1 MWSRGQHKRAT
12 VTAVSSTEVRDD
24 RILPFTRVVAAAVIV
39 VLVFAFIVL
48 FLLPGQTDRRFAW
61 TIHPSMTAML
71 MGAGY
76 GSAIYFFVHVL
87 TERRWH
93 RVGLGFLPI
102 TVFTWMMLGT
112 TFLHWNRFRHGSLPF
127 ELWFWIYLITP
138 VLVPAVWLV
147 NRRHDP
153 GTMEARDARFEEPT
167 TRALVATGLVLV
179 AIAAW
184 MYLDPE
190 GAVAV
195 WPWGLT
201 TLTART
207 IAAFVALPGVGW
219 LAIAA
224 DGRWSAARVMIGT
237 TALGLVLLLVA
248 VARSWHDFHHA
259 NVLTYVYFFGLVGTL
274 AAIVWLWVSML
285 HRIEHEDAA
294 RSDPGTTA

>member
-1 MWSRGQHKRAT
+1 MWSRTQDKRAT
-12 VTAVSSTEVRDD
+12 VTPVSSTEVRDD

-39 VLVFAFIVL
+39 ILVFAFIVL

-76 GSAIYFFVHVL
+76 GSAIYFFVRVI
-87 TERRWH
+87 TERHWH

-102 TVFTWMMLGT
+102 TAFTWMMLGA
-112 TFLHWNRFRHGSLPF
+112 TFLHWDRFRHGSVPF
-127 ELWFWIYLITP
+127 ALWFWIYLITP
-138 VLVPAVWLV
+138 VLVPAVWLI
-147 NRRHDP
+147 NRPHDP
-153 GTMEARDARFEEPT
+153 RTLEARDARFEGWV
-167 TRALVATGLVLV
+167 RSALVATGVGLLV
-179 AIAAW
+179 IAAW
-184 MYLDPE
+184 MYIDPE

-224 DGRWSAARVMIGT
+224 DGRWSASRVMIGT
-237 TALGLVLLLVA
+237 IAIGLVLLLIA

-259 NVLTYVYFFGLVGTL
+259 NVLTYVYFLGLVGTL
-274 AAIVWLWVSML
+274 AGIAMLRVWML
-285 HRIEHEDAA
+285 RRIEHGEAV
-294 RSDPGTTA
+294 RSDPGTIA

>member
-1 MWSRGQHKRAT
+1 
-12 VTAVSSTEVRDD
+12 
-24 RILPFTRVVAAAVIV
+24 
-39 VLVFAFIVL
+39 
-48 FLLPGQTDRRFAW
+48 
-61 TIHPSMTAML
+61 MTAML

-76 GSAIYFFVHVL
+76 GSAIYFFVRVL

-112 TFLHWNRFRHGSLPF
+112 TFLHWGRFRHGSFPF
-127 ELWFWIYLITP
+127 DLWFWIYLVTP

-153 GTMEARDARFEEPT
+153 GTLEARDARFEAPVS
-167 TRALVATGLVLV
+167 RALVATGAVMV

-201 TLTART
+201 TLTGRA

-224 DGRWSAARVMIGT
+224 DGRWSAARVMIET

-259 NVLTYVYFFGLVGTL
+259 NVLTYVYFLGLVGTL
-274 AAIVWLWVSML
+274 AGIATLRMWML
-285 HRIEHEDAA
+285 RRIEAGDAV
-294 RSDPGTTA
+294 RSEPEPPA

>member
-1 MWSRGQHKRAT
+1 MWSRTQDKRAT

-24 RILPFTRVVAAAVIV
+24 RIIPFTRVVAAAVIV

-48 FLLPGQTDRRFAW
+48 FLLPEQTDRRFAW

-76 GSAIYFFVHVL
+76 GSAIYFFVRVV
-87 TERRWH
+87 TEHRWH

-127 ELWFWIYLITP
+127 ELWLWIYLITP

-153 GTMEARDARFEEPT
+153 GTLEARDARFEEPVS
-167 TRALVATGLVLV
+167 RALVATGLVLV

-184 MYLDPE
+184 MYIDPE

-237 TALGLVLLLVA
+237 TAFGLVLLLIA

-259 NVLTYVYFFGLVGTL
+259 NVLTYIYFVGLVGTL
-274 AAIVWLWVSML
+274 AAIAWLWVSMVR
-285 HRIEHEDAA
+285 RIEHEDAA

>member
-1 MWSRGQHKRAT
+1 M
-12 VTAVSSTEVRDD
+12 SSFPSRDD
-24 RILPFTRVVAAAVIV
+24 RILPVTRVVAAAVIV
-39 VLVFAFIVL
+39 ILVLAFFVL
-48 FLLPGQTDRRFAW
+48 FVLPGQTDRRFAW

-76 GSAIYFFVHVL
+76 GSALYFFARVL

-112 TFLHWNRFRHGSLPF
+112 TILHWDRFRHGSFPF
-127 ELWFWIYLITP
+127 ELWFWVYLATP
-138 VLVPAVWLV
+138 VLVPVVWLV
-147 NRRHDP
+147 NRPHDP
-153 GTMEARDARFEEPT
+153 GSLEVRDAVFPRRIR
-167 TRALVATGLVLV
+167 RAMVGIGAVLA

-201 TLTART
+201 SLTART
-207 IAAFVALPGVGW
+207 IAAFVALPAVAW
-219 LAIAA
+219 FAIAA
-224 DGRWSAARVMIGT
+224 DGRSSAA
-237 TALGLVLLLVA
+237 TAVLDTVAIGLVLLLVA

-259 NVLTYVYFFGLVGTL
+259 NVLTYVYFAGLVGTL
-274 AAIVWLWVSML
+274 AAIAALRVWMRR
-285 HRIEHEDAA
+285 RIEHGDDA
-294 RSDPGTTA
+294 RGDPMRTV

>member
-1 MWSRGQHKRAT
+1 MWSRTQDKRAT
-12 VTAVSSTEVRDD
+12 VTPVGSIEVRDD
-24 RILPFTRVVAAAVIV
+24 RILPLTRVVAAAVIV

-76 GSAIYFFVHVL
+76 GSAIYFFVRVI

-112 TFLHWNRFRHGSLPF
+112 TFLHWDRFRHGSFPF
-127 ELWFWIYLITP
+127 ELWLWIYLITP
-138 VLVPAVWLV
+138 VLVPVVWLV
-147 NRRHDP
+147 NRPHDP
-153 GTMEARDARFEEPT
+153 RTLEARDAVLPRRF
-167 TRALVATGLVLV
+167 RWAMVATGAVLG

-184 MYLDPE
+184 MYIDPE

-224 DGRWSAARVMIGT
+224 DGRWSAARVMIDT
-237 TALGLVLLLVA
+237 TTIGLVLLLVA
-248 VARSWHDFHHA
+248 IARSWHDFHHA

-274 AAIVWLWVSML
+274 GAIAML
-285 HRIEHEDAA
+285 RVRMLRLIEHGDTA
-294 RSDPGTTA
+294 RLDPKTVA

>member
-1 MWSRGQHKRAT
+1 ML
-12 VTAVSSTEVRDD
+12 RDD

-76 GSAIYFFVHVL
+76 GSAIYFFVRVL
-87 TERRWH
+87 TERQWH

-112 TFLHWNRFRHGSLPF
+112 TFLHWGRFRHGSFPF
-127 ELWFWIYLITP
+127 DLWFWIYLVTP

-153 GTMEARDARFEEPT
+153 GTVEARDARFEVRVR
-167 TRALVATGLVLV
+167 RALVATGLVLV

-184 MYLDPE
+184 MYIDPE

-201 TLTART
+201 TLTARV
-207 IAAFVALPGVGW
+207 IAAFVALPGVG
-219 LAIAA
+219 
-224 DGRWSAARVMIGT
+224 
-237 TALGLVLLLVA
+237 
-248 VARSWHDFHHA
+248 WHDFHHA
-259 NVLTYVYFFGLVGTL
+259 NVLTYVYFLGLVGTL
-274 AAIVWLWVSML
+274 AAIATLRTWML
-285 HRIEHEDAA
+285 RRIDAGDGV
-294 RSDPGTTA
+294 RSEPEPTA

>member
-1 MWSRGQHKRAT
+1 
-12 VTAVSSTEVRDD
+12 
-24 RILPFTRVVAAAVIV
+24 V
-39 VLVFAFIVL
+39 VLGFAFIVL

-76 GSAIYFFVHVL
+76 GSAIYFFVRVL

-112 TFLHWNRFRHGSLPF
+112 TFLHWGRFRHGSFPF
-127 ELWFWIYLITP
+127 DLWFWIYLITP

-153 GTMEARDARFEEPT
+153 GSLEARDARFEAPVS
-167 TRALVATGLVLV
+167 RALIATGVVLV
-179 AIAAW
+179 AVAAW
-184 MYLDPE
+184 MYIDPE
-190 GAVAV
+190 GVVAV
-195 WPWGLT
+195 WPWGLS
-201 TLTART
+201 TLTARA
-207 IAAFVALPGVGW
+207 IAAFVALPGLGW

-224 DGRWSAARVMIGT
+224 DGRWSAARVMIET

-259 NVLTYVYFFGLVGTL
+259 NVLTYVYFVGLVGTL
-274 AAIVWLWVSML
+274 AAIATLRARML
-285 HRIEHEDAA
+285 RRIEQDDAA
-294 RSDPGTTA
+294 RSDPRTIA

>member
-1 MWSRGQHKRAT
+1 MT
-12 VTAVSSTEVRDD
+12 PVSSTEVRDD

-48 FLLPGQTDRRFAW
+48 FVLPGQTDRRFAW

-76 GSAIYFFVHVL
+76 GSALYFFVRVL

-112 TFLHWNRFRHGSLPF
+112 TFLHWNRFRHGSFPF
-127 ELWFWIYLITP
+127 DLWLWVYLATP
-138 VLVPAVWLV
+138 VVVPFVWLM
-147 NRRHDP
+147 NRSHDP
-153 GTMEARDARFEEPT
+153 GSLEVRDAMFAPMIR
-167 TRALVATGLVLV
+167 RAMVATGAVLG
-179 AIAAW
+179 AIAVW

-190 GAVAV
+190 GTVAV

-201 TLTART
+201 TLTARA
-207 IAAFVALPGVGW
+207 IAAFVALPAVAW

-224 DGRWSAARVMIGT
+224 DGRASAA
-237 TALGLVLLLVA
+237 TAVLDTVAIGLVLLLVA

-259 NVLTYVYFFGLVGTL
+259 NVLTYVYFLGLVATL
-274 AAIVWLWVSML
+274 AAIATLRVSMFR
-285 HRIEHEDAA
+285 RIEDGDAA
-294 RSDPGTTA
+294 RSDPKSVA

>member
-1 MWSRGQHKRAT
+1 M
-12 VTAVSSTEVRDD
+12 RDD

-76 GSAIYFFVHVL
+76 GSAIYFFVRVL
-87 TERRWH
+87 TERQWH

-112 TFLHWNRFRHGSLPF
+112 TFLHWGRFRHGSFPF
-127 ELWFWIYLITP
+127 DLWFWIYLVTP
-138 VLVPAVWLV
+138 VLVP
-147 NRRHDP
+147 
-153 GTMEARDARFEEPT
+153 
-167 TRALVATGLVLV
+167 
-179 AIAAW
+179 
-184 MYLDPE
+184 
-190 GAVAV
+190 AV

-201 TLTART
+201 TLTARV

-224 DGRWSAARVMIGT
+224 DGRWSAARVMTGT

-259 NVLTYVYFFGLVGTL
+259 NVLTYVYFLGLVGTL
-274 AAIVWLWVSML
+274 AAIAGLRAWML
-285 HRIEHEDAA
+285 RRIEAGDGV
-294 RSDPGTTA
+294 RSEPERTA

>member
-1 MWSRGQHKRAT
+1 MWSRTQDKRAT
-12 VTAVSSTEVRDD
+12 VTPVRSTEVQDD
-24 RILPFTRVVAAAVIV
+24 RIIPFSRVVAAAVIV

-48 FLLPGQTDRRFAW
+48 FLLPEQTDRRFAW

-76 GSAIYFFVHVL
+76 GSAIYFFVRVL
-87 TERRWH
+87 TERQWH
-93 RVGLGFLPI
+93 RVALGFLPI

-112 TFLHWNRFRHGSLPF
+112 TFLHWNRFRHGSVPF
-127 ELWFWIYLITP
+127 GLWFWIYLITP

-153 GTMEARDARFEEPT
+153 GTLEARDARFEEAVS
-167 TRALVATGLVLV
+167 RALVATGLVLV

-201 TLTART
+201 TLTARA

-224 DGRWSAARVMIGT
+224 DGRWSAARVMFGT
-237 TALGLVLLLVA
+237 TAFGLVLLLVA
-248 VARSWHDFHHA
+248 VARAWHDFHHA

-274 AAIVWLWVSML
+274 AAIAWLWVSML
-285 HRIEHEDAA
+285 HRIENEDAA
-294 RSDPGTTA
+294 RSDPGRTA